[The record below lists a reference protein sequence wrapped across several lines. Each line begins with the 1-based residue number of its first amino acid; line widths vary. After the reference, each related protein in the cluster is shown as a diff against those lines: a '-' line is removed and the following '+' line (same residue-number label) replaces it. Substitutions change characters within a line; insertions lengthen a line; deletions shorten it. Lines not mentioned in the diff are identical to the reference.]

1 MFPGHGHLM
10 YLESQ
15 SFLKVK
21 KTPNWVTNQIVE
33 QCNWSGLFDEFELD
47 TIKKQVMENT
57 QVRFANI
64 SIKVSD
70 EFMSAVD
77 EERKYS
83 SDTYLVY
90 LNKKTSTKS
99 ANEYDHF
106 SVKMPSKKIDD
117 YELVKT
123 FESFAAM
130 KKWIKA
136 EHNKNIS
143 KKLVEDVQCRNKF
156 GDYKV
161 VCDDYELAI
170 KQAGDFML
178 YFNND
183 DTGEIKQL
191 VKARSIW
198 DEFVEGNY
206 KTAEPGL
213 IFWSTMSDYSP
224 SNYVGRPIVST
235 NPCAEVPLEDGGACN
250 LGSLNLSRF
259 VIDGYQNNARIN
271 WDQLA
276 ESSQL
281 LVRFLDNVVT
291 WNEDLNALE
300 KQRQAAK
307 ETRRLGLG
315 VMGIAD
321 MLNQLG
327 LAYDSDDAI
336 DCIEQVMGFITN
348 ASYQASAMIAKEKE
362 PSPIFNIDGYKQC
375 PFYQEALNDET
386 KSLITKNGLRNIA
399 IMSIAPTGSISNIVL
414 GYEINGKN
422 YIGVSGG
429 VEPIFALSYTR
440 RSESFNKRFKV
451 FHATVQAY
459 MDLMDID
466 NSASEEESLPDYFF
480 RTAHTVIPD
489 KRVKIQG
496 VIQKYIDHSISST
509 INLPEDVEP
518 EVISDIYFM
527 AWQKKLKGVTIY
539 RDGSRFPIL
548 SVENKLTPFQ
558 AYKDKKFEIVNDD
571 GETVEVR
578 GDHVIKNE
586 HGRLTT
592 LYHHMHN
599 LSSTPTNTPQPVASQ
614 EVNNV

>member
-1 MFPGHGHLM
+1 
-10 YLESQ
+10 
-15 SFLKVK
+15 
-21 KTPNWVTNQIVE
+21 
-33 QCNWSGLFDEFELD
+33 
-47 TIKKQVMENT
+47 
-57 QVRFANI
+57 
-64 SIKVSD
+64 
-70 EFMSAVD
+70 
-77 EERKYS
+77 
-83 SDTYLVY
+83 
-90 LNKKTSTKS
+90 
-99 ANEYDHF
+99 
-106 SVKMPSKKIDD
+106 
-117 YELVKT
+117 
-123 FESFAAM
+123 
-130 KKWIKA
+130 
-136 EHNKNIS
+136 
-143 KKLVEDVQCRNKF
+143 
-156 GDYKV
+156 
-161 VCDDYELAI
+161 
-170 KQAGDFML
+170 
-178 YFNND
+178 
-183 DTGEIKQL
+183 
-191 VKARSIW
+191 
-198 DEFVEGNY
+198 
-206 KTAEPGL
+206 
-213 IFWSTMSDYSP
+213 
-224 SNYVGRPIVST
+224 
-235 NPCAEVPLEDGGACN
+235 
-250 LGSLNLSRF
+250 
-259 VIDGYQNNARIN
+259 
-271 WDQLA
+271 
-276 ESSQL
+276 
-281 LVRFLDNVVT
+281 
-291 WNEDLNALE
+291 
-300 KQRQAAK
+300 
-307 ETRRLGLG
+307 
-315 VMGIAD
+315 
-321 MLNQLG
+321 
-327 LAYDSDDAI
+327 
-336 DCIEQVMGFITN
+336 
-348 ASYQASAMIAKEKE
+348 MIAKEKE
-362 PSPIFNIDGYKQC
+362 PSPIFNLDGYKQC

-466 NSASEEESLPDYFF
+466 NSASEESLPDYFF